1 MDNPYSVLPII
12 HIRSIILLISALL
25 VYGCTTTTRTP
36 PPGSNSGDQGENK
49 AQTLLF
55 NASELLNK
63 KMPQEALTLLS
74 PLSSDAIPEDLIP
87 ELYQLRAQAYQQTGQ
102 RELAAQTLMRSPE
115 NSAEEHIA
123 TEEQLWPLLAMMS
136 PQTLESL
143 NNETVESHE
152 TGWLALAQLY
162 HRQNNISI
170 DFEQE
175 LSLWQ
180 ETYPDHPA
188 SSTLLTS
195 LLELERTDLFQP
207 RNIAL
212 LLPASGPFAKPAMA
226 VRDGFAAAFYQSQKE
241 ESSPILRFYD
251 SGTLAEQTWAA
262 YEKAIAEG
270 ADVIIGPLNKEGVNI
285 LANQESLP
293 VPTLA
298 LNYSTHKTQHP
309 ENLFQFGLAPED
321 EAEQVAEKA
330 WLDGHN
336 QAILITPDSLWG
348 HRIAKAFSETW
359 LQLGGV
365 TVETTTY
372 TPNTNNFSSP
382 LQAVLN
388 LDESKTRIKEMGR
401 FLGQKVHS
409 EPRRRQDID
418 FVFIA
423 AQPQQAR
430 QIRPQLKF
438 FYAADLPVYATS
450 HVYTG
455 NPDPSADRDLN
466 GIRFS
471 DMPWI
476 INTAQPNPLWQTI
489 ESASTGNIKPLKRLY
504 ALGIDSY
511 KLLAHLPRLS
521 QYRYQNFP
529 GETGFLRIQNN
540 NRIFR
545 GLQWAQFVRGKP
557 KAITNPN
564 NF

>member
-12 HIRSIILLISALL
+12 RIRSIILLISALFL
-25 VYGCTTTTRTP
+25 YGCTTTPISP
-36 PPGSNSGDQGENK
+36 PDSNPDDQGENK
-49 AQTLLF
+49 TQALLF

-63 KMPQEALTLLS
+63 KMPQEALTLLI
-74 PLSSDAIPEDLIP
+74 PLSSDAISEHLIP

-115 NSAEEHIA
+115 NSAEERIA
-123 TEEQLWPLLAMMS
+123 IEEQLWPLLAMMS
-136 PQTLESL
+136 PQNLENL
-143 NNETVESHE
+143 NNNTIENSE

-162 HRQNNISI
+162 HRQNKISI

-188 SSTLLTS
+188 SSKLLTS
-195 LLELERTDLFQP
+195 LLELERSDLFQP

-212 LLPASGPFAKPAMA
+212 LLPASGPFAKPATA
-226 VRDGFAAAFYQSQKE
+226 IRDGFAAAFYQSQKE
-241 ESSPILRFYD
+241 EFSPTLRFYD
-251 SGTLAEQTWAA
+251 SGTLAEQTWIA
-262 YEKAIAEG
+262 YEKAVAEG

-285 LANQESLP
+285 LATQESLP

-298 LNYSTHKTQHP
+298 LNYSTHKTPPP

-336 QAILITPDSLWG
+336 QAILITPDSPWG
-348 HRIAKAFSETW
+348 HRIANAFNETW
-359 LQLGGV
+359 SQLGGI

-388 LDESKTRIKEMGR
+388 LDESKARIKEIGR
-401 FLGQKVHS
+401 FLGKKVHS

-466 GIRFS
+466 GIRFC

-511 KLLAHLPRLS
+511 ALLPHLPRLS
-521 QYRYQNFP
+521 KYRYQHFS
-529 GETGFLRIQNN
+529 GKTGFLRIQDN

-557 KAITNPN
+557 KAITNPS

>member
-12 HIRSIILLISALL
+12 RIRSIILLISALL
-25 VYGCTTTTRTP
+25 VYGCTTTP
-36 PPGSNSGDQGENK
+36 VLSPNSNLDNQSENK
-49 AQTLLF
+49 TQVLLL

-74 PLSSDAIPEDLIP
+74 SLSSDTTPEHLIP

-115 NSAEEHIA
+115 NSAEERIA
-123 TEEQLWPLLAMMS
+123 IEEQLWPLLAMMS
-136 PQTLESL
+136 PQRLENL
-143 NNETVESHE
+143 NNSTVEYSE
-152 TGWLALAQLY
+152 TGWFALAQLY

-188 SSTLLTS
+188 SSKLLKS
-195 LLELERTDLFQP
+195 LLELERSDLFQP

-212 LLPASGPFAKPAMA
+212 LLPASGPFAKPATA
-226 VRDGFAAAFYQSQKE
+226 VRNGFAAAFYQAQKE
-241 ESSPILRFYD
+241 EFNPTLRFYD

-262 YEKAIAEG
+262 YEKAVEEG

-285 LANQESLP
+285 LATQESLP

-336 QAILITPDSLWG
+336 QAILITPDSPWG
-348 HRIAKAFSETW
+348 HRIANAFSETW
-359 LQLGGV
+359 SQLGGI

-372 TPNTNNFSSP
+372 APNTNNFSSP

-388 LDESKTRIKEMGR
+388 LDESKARIKEIGR
-401 FLGQKVHS
+401 FLGRKVHS

-455 NPDPSADRDLN
+455 SPNPSADRDLN

-476 INTAQPNPLWQTI
+476 INIAQPNPLWQTI
-489 ESASTGNIKPLKRLY
+489 ESATTGNIKPLKRLY

-511 KLLAHLPRLS
+511 ELLPHLPRLS
-521 QYRYQNFP
+521 KCRYQHFS
-529 GETGFLRIQNN
+529 GKTGFLRIQDN

-557 KAITNPN
+557 KAIKNPS